1 MSEKIHVLDSTAF
14 YAGIPFQG
22 EGKYYTT
29 YQVLDE
35 VRGRGIGAQL
45 IHSRV
50 QVTEPSKESV
60 QKVKEAS
67 NRTGD
72 QKSLSEADTSILAV
86 TLDLDKVQARRR
98 GRPGHRRLRSPERR
112 RGHRDQ
118 PLRDLD
124 TRRME
129 EDHLDNLLQGVRQG
143 VPRPQAI
150 RVRRLRDEA
159 VEEAQ
164 AFKLTSISLL
174 ITGDFLARICWAGS
188 SVVECLPRTQEV
200 RGSNP
205 LQSTIYRL
213 ILGSSTIQ
221 NLKFD
226 SNAIKSLISEVQM
239 VCTKV
244 QAKPNFPHIHVSYR
258 KTP

>member
-1 MSEKIHVLDSTAF
+1 MTNDSESQFLNAKIHVLDSTAF

-86 TLDLDKVQARRR
+86 TLDLVK
-98 GRPGHRRLRSPERR
+98 SK
-112 RGHRDQ
+112 
-118 PLRDLD
+118 
-124 TRRME
+124 
-129 EDHLDNLLQGVRQG
+129 
-143 VPRPQAI
+143 
-150 RVRRLRDEA
+150 RDEEVVLVTDDFA
-159 VEEAQ
+159 VRNVAEVIGINLSETSLRGGEWKRITWITYCKGCGKEYLDSKKSVCEVCGT
-164 AFKLTSISLL
+164 KLS
-174 ITGDFLARICWAGS
+174 RK
-188 SVVECLPRTQEV
+188 PRA
-200 RGSNP
+200 SN
-205 LQSTIYRL
+205 
-213 ILGSSTIQ
+213 
-221 NLKFD
+221 
-226 SNAIKSLISEVQM
+226 
-239 VCTKV
+239 
-244 QAKPNFPHIHVSYR
+244 
-258 KTP
+258 